1 MSKIFEDEFMDIQIR
16 MVSTCLEGLEDS
28 VSNSPDKMY
37 IYAFDSSSQSF
48 FNVFFVR
55 EGKVVSFHDLGV
67 PDDIIS
73 QVLDCGMDDVAELT
87 ELCNNSNKKAP
98 NQYKLVYNFVTDKLD
113 TDYEY
118 DDLSKSKSGPA
129 DVFVKWEKSVAK
141 TLMH

>member
-1 MSKIFEDEFMDIQIR
+1 MSKIFEDEFMDKQIR
-16 MVSTCLEGLEDS
+16 MVSTCLEGLQDS
-28 VSNSPDKMY
+28 TSNSPDQMY

-73 QVLDCGMDDVAELT
+73 QVLDYGMEDVQELT
-87 ELCNNSNKKAP
+87 ELCNSRNKKAP
-98 NQYKLVYNFVTDKLD
+98 NQYKLVYNFATDKLD

-118 DDLSKSKSGPA
+118 DDLSKSGSGPV
-129 DVFVKWEKSVAK
+129 DKFVKWEESVAK
-141 TLMH
+141 ALKH